1 MLRVMLF
8 LIIFQGKFSVV
19 SVVFDIKGTVMQIE
33 KALINYLVR
42 FLKVSWEFRIP
53 TVMILQ

>member
-33 KALINYLVR
+33 KALINYLLR
-42 FLKVSWEFRIP
+42 FLKVS
-53 TVMILQ
+53 